1 MNAMDSC
8 NSFST
13 MPLENAL
20 NTIRHDKEVVLLM
33 KDNIYANALRKDFP
47 LLEDQ
52 ISGPDEDTLMKAI
65 TNRKKVIVVK

>member
-1 MNAMDSC
+1 MNAMDLC

-13 MPLENAL
+13 MPLKDAL

-65 TNRKKVIVVK
+65 TNRKKVVVVK